1 MNRNHPQAQQINVVL
16 HKKQVAWIDKQAK
29 DLRLDRTKVIEMLI
43 DGLMR
48 TEQAA
53 SKNETL
59 FNVYSNHIEYVLEES
74 MKKKKKT
81 KKK

>member
-1 MNRNHPQAQQINVVL
+1 MNRNDPQAQQINCIL
-16 HKKQVAWIDKQAK
+16 HKKQVAWLDKQAK
-29 DLRLDRTKVIEMLI
+29 ELRLNRTKVLQMVI